1 MLFILN
7 YFLPFHPPN
16 SPQNEN
22 IKKLK
27 KALGGIIILHKCTK
41 NHDYRL
47 CCSWN
52 MVCARCNYFSFWAI
66 FYLFNPPTAR
76 KMKIIKK
83 LKKYLEI
90 SSFYTN
96 VPKIMIIGCAVSEI
110 WRMTDVIIIFLG
122 YFLPFYPWKQPEK
135 WKCQKN

>member
-1 MLFILN
+1 MSSFYTSVPKIMITGYTFPEIWCVPDVIIFHFELFLT
-7 YFLPFHPPN
+7 LN
-16 SPQNEN
+16 SPKNEN
-22 IKKLK
+22 
-27 KALGGIIILHKCTK
+27 
-41 NHDYRL
+41 
-47 CCSWN
+47 
-52 MVCARCNYFSFWAI
+52 
-66 FYLFNPPTAR
+66 
-76 KMKIIKK
+76 IKK

-135 WKCQKN
+135 